1 VGIYVGPRV
10 LSLAVLGK
18 DSGDNLIQL
27 LDESEERVL
36 GQMLEG
42 ELLLAGVAGI
52 GLPQDGMA
60 VSGDD
65 LAGVED
71 VPELLLQLIVVDV
84 LASELFPQLH
94 DEAQHL
100 LVSQAVQRAS
110 KTGHTAGEGEVRIG

>member
-1 VGIYVGPRV
+1 VARHSIPVGVYVGPRV

-18 DSGDNLIQL
+18 DSRDNLIQL
-27 LDESEERVL
+27 LDESEERVV

-42 ELLLAGVAGI
+42 ELLLAGVTRV
-52 GLPQDGMA
+52 GLPQYSMA

-84 LASELFPQLH
+84 LASELLPQLH

-100 LVSQAVQRAS
+100 LVGQAV
-110 KTGHTAGEGEVRIG
+110 